1 MNVLRHCKDWLF
13 TFQILFQAIPL
24 RFQSALVFRC
34 DVRRVFGVTSTSW
47 LCVKDMCLGVFMSY
61 TPSCHGALYSFKAFT
76 RPLLPNSRYISWYQ
90 KTIKGIGNIII
101 SAWTAR
107 FCCLSHK
114 EMNFFS
120 HLLFCFLNLW
130 RFQLPGGG
138 AEVLLLFRSLWC
150 LWAQSLIL
158 ADTYKLFGYRIWAH
172 FYIS

>member
-61 TPSCHGALYSFKAFT
+61 PSSCRGALYSFKALT
-76 RPLLPNSRYISWYQ
+76 KPLLPNSRYISWYQ
-90 KTIKGIGNIII
+90 KTIKGIGNTII

-114 EMNFFS
+114 EMNFFLS
-120 HLLFCFLNLW
+120 LSVLFLK
-130 RFQLPGGG
+130 
-138 AEVLLLFRSLWC
+138 SLAFPAARRWC
-150 LWAQSLIL
+150 WSTPLV
-158 ADTYKLFGYRIWAH
+158 
-172 FYIS
+172 